1 MLFDQYQMDHS
12 AEDDHHVIIGAKEE
26 MELENEAFK
35 EETLDERFLALYQR
49 NQQLE
54 EQYKEALQ
62 RADRAEKEL
71 AAKQKAFKR
80 REDELRRELQSVRYY
95 YMAVLNSESWKL
107 TKPLRAILPK
117 LKSFCRSNKVLY
129 TCARKIKTFFTKDIG
144 SIRGKR
150 HRRREKRTKFEKD
163 ILFSILVP
171 LYNTSPIFLKEM
183 IESVRSQTYGKWEL
197 CLVDGSDRAHGD
209 VEEVCRLY
217 AQKDERIQ
225 YKKLLNNKGISE
237 NTNAAMEMA
246 TGQYIGLLDHDDLL
260 DPSALFEYM
269 KVICEQD
276 ADVIYCD
283 EDKFDT
289 VDGMYF
295 GPNYKPDFSI
305 DYLRNNNYICHFMV
319 FKKVLLDKVGL
330 FRKQC
335 DGSQDHDMILR
346 LAEVTDKI
354 AHVPHILYHW
364 RASDTSVAFN
374 PDAKPYSA
382 EAGILAI
389 NEHLQ
394 RCGLK
399 GKAESSLIH
408 PNVYRIR
415 YEIEGNPL
423 VSILIP
429 NKDHAEDL
437 SRCIDSILY
446 KSTYQNYE
454 IIIVENNSVE
464 QETFDYYQELASNPR
479 IRVVVYEGKG
489 GFNYSAINNFGMQ
502 FAKGEHILLLN
513 NDVEIITE
521 NWIEEMLMFSQREDV
536 GAVGAKLYYPNDTL
550 QHAGVILGIG
560 GVADHAHK
568 NFPRDAKGYMMRC
581 WIQQNL
587 SAVTAACLMIKRS
600 VFEEVG
606 GLDEENFKVALNDVD
621 LCMKVRAKGYL
632 IVWTPYA
639 EAYHHESKSRG
650 PENTPEKTKRFE
662 GEILAFR
669 KKWKKELAEGDPY
682 YNPNLSLE
690 RTDFRVRIK

>member
-1 MLFDQYQMDHS
+1 MRFDQYQTDHS
-12 AEDDHHVIIGAKEE
+12 AEDDRQGAKEE
-26 MELENEAFK
+26 MKLENEALD
-35 EETLDERFLALYQR
+35 TLDERLLALYQR

-54 EQYKEALQ
+54 EQYKRALK
-62 RADRAEKEL
+62 RAEWAEKEL
-71 AAKQKAFKR
+71 AFRKKEFKSK
-80 REDELRRELQSVRYY
+80 EAELSRELQNMTFYY
-95 YMAVLNSESWKL
+95 TAILNSESWKI
-107 TKPLRAILPK
+107 TKPLRVIMPK
-117 LKSFCRSNKVLY
+117 VKNFCRSSKLLY
-129 TCARKIKTFFTKDIG
+129 TCTKRVKTFLREDIG
-144 SIRGKR
+144 AFRDKLRRKR
-150 HRRREKRTKFEKD
+150 EQRTKFEKD

-171 LYNTSPIFLKEM
+171 LYNTPQNFLEEM
-183 IESVRSQTYGKWEL
+183 IGSVQSQTYAKWEL
-197 CLVDGSDRAHGD
+197 CLVDGSDREHGY
-209 VEEVCRLY
+209 VEEICRQY
-217 AQKDERIQ
+217 AQKDPRIQ
-225 YKKLLNNKGISE
+225 YKKLLNNEGISE
-237 NTNAAMEMA
+237 NTNAAIEMA
-246 TGQYIGLLDHDDLL
+246 TGHYIGLLDHDDLL
-260 DPSALFEYM
+260 HPSALFEYM
-269 KVICEQD
+269 KVICRKD

-283 EDKFDT
+283 EDKFGT
-289 VDGMYF
+289 SDGVHF

-305 DYLRNNNYICHFMV
+305 DYLRNNNYVCHFLV
-319 FKKVLLDKVGL
+319 FRKALLDKVGL

-346 LAEVTDKI
+346 LSEVTDKI
-354 AHVPHILYHW
+354 AHVPKILYHW
-364 RASDTSVAFN
+364 RASITSVAFDPN
-374 PDAKPYSA
+374 AKPYTA

-399 GKAESSLIH
+399 GKAESSQIH
-408 PNVYRIR
+408 PNVYRVR
-415 YEIEGNPL
+415 YEIEGDPL

-429 NKDHAEDL
+429 NKDHVEDL
-437 SRCIDSILY
+437 YRCIDSILT
-446 KSTYQNYE
+446 KSTYRNYE
-454 IIIVENNSVE
+454 IIIIENNSVE
-464 QETFDYYQELASNPR
+464 QETFDYYHELESDPR
-479 IRVVVYEGKG
+479 IRVVVYETKG

-568 NFPRDAKGYMMRC
+568 NYPRETRGYMMRC
-581 WIQQNL
+581 WIQQNM
-587 SAVTAACLMIKRS
+587 SAVTAACLMIKKS
-600 VFEEVG
+600 VYEEVG
-606 GLDEENFKVALNDVD
+606 ALDEENFKVALNDVD

-682 YNPNLSLE
+682 YNPNLALDS
-690 RTDFRVRIK
+690 TDFRVRIQ